1 MNRLEN
7 KVAIVT
13 GSTAGIGRAVAEEFA
28 RQGAKVVVSGR
39 NAERGNAVVEDI
51 KNEGGEAVFVASD
64 ISSEESLK
72 NLVDQALATY
82 GKLDVLVNNAAM
94 GFSKPLLETTSEEWD
109 QVMAADLKSVFLLTK
124 FAMPKLLE
132 TKGSIINFSSAS
144 MYKPM
149 PREHAY
155 TSAKAAILTLT
166 KTVAAEFAAEG
177 VRVNAILPG
186 LIKTSIL
193 DAYSEE
199 GIKRVEQA
207 IPLKRIGQPEDI
219 AMMAVFLASDE
230 SSYVTGHEFI
240 VDGGVTM

>member
-1 MNRLEN
+1 MGRLEN

-13 GSTAGIGRAVAEEFA
+13 GSTAGIGRAVALEFG

-39 NAERGNAVVEDI
+39 NVERGNKVVEDI
-51 KNEGGEAVFVASD
+51 NAEGGEAVFVASD
-64 ISSEESLK
+64 ITDEASLK
-72 NLVDQALATY
+72 NLVEQAVATF
-82 GKLDVLVNNAAM
+82 GKLDILVNNAAG
-94 GFSKPLLETTSEEWD
+94 GFSKPLVETTSEDWD
-109 QVMAADLKSVFLLTK
+109 HVMQADLKSVFLMTK
-124 FAMPKLLE
+124 FAVPYLE
-132 TKGSIINFSSAS
+132 QTRGSLINFSSAS

-155 TSAKAAILTLT
+155 TSAKAAILTFT
-166 KTVAAEFAAEG
+166 KTVAAEYAAKG
-177 VRVNAILPG
+177 VRSNAILPG

-199 GIKRVEQA
+199 GIKRVEQV

-219 AMMAVFLASDE
+219 AFLAVYLASDE
-230 SSYVTGHEFI
+230 SSYVTGQQFV